1 MPPDPSK
8 QQQIQN
14 KLKEIAARLGKES
27 NTAEVHGGMV
37 AAPTFQGPAQVPVV
51 VQPVQTQTNQFAAF
65 PPQPMQT
72 NQLASFPPQ
81 PGMIPNQWTAVT
93 TTPNASGGW
102 QNVQSTETRLPA
114 SFAPVT
120 AFSGP
125 APVPMNSSSFP
136 APKPIEVTE
145 HKPKL
150 KSEPVT
156 VHVSVNS
163 EKDEEFKQQTNSL
176 VHPSRARRTGGGT
189 KRSSPVSRRPRYA
202 SKSPP
207 PRRRSPRR
215 SPRKRP
221 RYRSRSGSRRRSRS
235 PRRRRGRSR
244 SPKGRRRSRSPKRS
258 KPSKSRSP
266 RRKRSVSKSR
276 SPPLALA
283 VKKERKYTSESP
295 EKPKKKPKSA
305 SPPSRRRNSS
315 PPRRKRSSRSP
326 PSRRRNST
334 KARRPRSR
342 TPPRRRRSYRDDR
355 DRRRDRGDRND
366 RVRGAWSSDKF
377 KTDEKGHFGTRGG
390 FRRTNSP
397 DVWKHDKFEEMFG
410 DELKREV
417 KSER

>member
-27 NTAEVHGGMV
+27 NTAEVHGGM
-37 AAPTFQGPAQVPVV
+37 APPPTFQGPAQVPVV
-51 VQPVQTQTNQFAAF
+51 QPMQTHTNHFAAF

-81 PGMIPNQWTAVT
+81 PGMIPKQWAPVLTD
-93 TTPNASGGW
+93 PNASGGW

-114 SFAPVT
+114 SFAPVIP
-120 AFSGP
+120 FSGP

-176 VHPSRARRTGGGT
+176 VHPSRARRTGGAPKT
-189 KRSSPVSRRPRYA
+189 SSAVSRRPRYA

-221 RYRSRSGSRRRSRS
+221 RYRSRSSSKRRS

-244 SPKGRRRSRSPKRS
+244 SPRGRRRSRSPKRS

-266 RRKRSVSKSR
+266 RRKLSVSKSK
-276 SPPLALA
+276 SPPVA

-295 EKPKKKPKSA
+295 EKPKKKSKSA
-305 SPPSRRRNSS
+305 SPPSRKRSSS
-315 PPRRKRSSRSP
+315 PPRRKRSRSP
-326 PSRRRNST
+326 PSRRMHST
-334 KARRPRSR
+334 KERRPRSR

-355 DRRRDRGDRND
+355 NRRQDRGDRND

-390 FRRTNSP
+390 FRRTSSP
-397 DVWKHDKFEEMFG
+397 EVWKHDKFEELFG
-410 DELKREV
+410 DEMKREV

>member
-27 NTAEVHGGMV
+27 NTAEAHGGM
-37 AAPTFQGPAQVPVV
+37 APPPTFQGPAQVPVV
-51 VQPVQTQTNQFAAF
+51 QTMQTQTNQFAAF

-72 NQLASFPPQ
+72 NQMASFPPQ
-81 PGMIPNQWTAVT
+81 PGMIPNQWTAVRT
-93 TTPNASGGW
+93 DPNASGGW

-114 SFAPVT
+114 SFAPVIP
-120 AFSGP
+120 FSGP

-176 VHPSRARRTGGGT
+176 VHPSRARRTGGAP

-207 PRRRSPRR
+207 PRRRSPGR
-215 SPRKRP
+215 SPRNRP
-221 RYRSRSGSRRRSRS
+221 RYRSRSGSKRRSRS

-244 SPKGRRRSRSPKRS
+244 SPRGRRRSRSPKRS

-266 RRKRSVSKSR
+266 RKKRSVSKSR
-276 SPPLALA
+276 SPPVA

-295 EKPKKKPKSA
+295 EKPKKKSKSA
-305 SPPSRRRNSS
+305 SPPSRKRNSS
-315 PPRRKRSSRSP
+315 PPRRKRSRSP
-326 PSRRRNST
+326 PSRRMNST
-334 KARRPRSR
+334 KKRRLRSR

-355 DRRRDRGDRND
+355 DRRQDRGDRND

-397 DVWKHDKFEEMFG
+397 QVWKHDKFEEMFG
-410 DELKREV
+410 DEMKREV